1 MLIID
6 RLEGIFAICEQD
18 DGRHVFLSAG
28 KVSAGSQRE
37 GGCYRITGDAFLLDE
52 AETERRRKENA
63 ALFSENAMIVKKLL

>member
-1 MLIID
+1 MAMLIID

-18 DGRHVFLSAG
+18 DGSMRSYPQEKFQPEA
-28 KVSAGSQRE
+28 RE

-63 ALFSENAMIVKKLL
+63 ALFSEIFGGMP